1 MEPTQRPRGSFGMPP
16 DMQKKL
22 NDTEQKRYEE
32 KMNPSR
38 PTAPQQ
44 AQAAPVTQ
52 IAENTES
59 PNEEVLKKEESERQN
74 KFATMRSVI
83 ETELGVT
90 FTAEDL
96 KTYIFKGSLKKEVII
111 APALELKGVF
121 QTLST
126 EQWQEID
133 KKMAAIRNDSK
144 LTSAGIANE
153 NSILF
158 LAYAWLEISGKSLGH
173 SPEEREANIRKM
185 GGTFVEGVSE
195 AFNNYTTLVKI
206 ALNDKGLVKK
216 F

>member
-1 MEPTQRPRGSFGMPP
+1 MEPTQPRPRGSFGMPP
-16 DMQKKL
+16 EMQKKL
-22 NDTEQKRYEE
+22 NDTEQKRYED
-32 KMNPSR
+32 KMKPAQS
-38 PTAPQQ
+38 TAQP
-44 AQAAPVTQ
+44 QAAPVTQ
-52 IAENTES
+52 IAENTEQ
-59 PNEEVLKKEESERQN
+59 PAEEIARKDEADRQN

-111 APALELKGVF
+111 VPALGLKGTF

-126 EQWQEID
+126 DQWQAID
-133 KKMAAIRNDSK
+133 KKMAAIRNDST
-144 LTSAGIANE
+144 LTSSGVANE

-158 LAYAWLEISGKSLGH
+158 LAYAWLEIGGKSLGH
-173 SPEEREANIRKM
+173 SPEEREVNIRKM